1 MASLHKRER
10 SPFWYAA
17 FTLPDG
23 CRAFR
28 STKKRGHRAA
38 LETCLEWER
47 AAKLGREGRLSEN
60 QARQVV
66 ADIFVRANAA
76 NLPAGTVKEF
86 LDSWLSRKGLEVA
99 ESSLVE
105 YNQAARLFLTHL
117 TDKAAKP
124 IDAITAKDI
133 SGYRAHL
140 AKRVSGATV
149 NKHLKILRGA
159 WKQALR
165 EGLLRENVFERV
177 DLVRESRSRRRAFT
191 LDELRR
197 ILAVCNG
204 EWRGMVM
211 FGLYTG
217 QRLGDLAGLTWD
229 NLDTVSGELRLVTH
243 KTDRSMPIPLARPL
257 LAFVET
263 LPAGDK
269 PGAPLFPEI
278 AATLKVSGTGT
289 LSRQF
294 SEILASAGLVAHKK
308 HESEGK
314 GRDGRRSSG
323 GLSFHC
329 LRHTATSLL
338 KNAGVSDVVARE
350 IIGHESE
357 AVSRAYTHIETS
369 TLRKALNAMPD
380 VTTTP

>member
-17 FTLPDG
+17 FSLPDG
-23 CRAFR
+23 SRAFR
-28 STKKRGHRAA
+28 STKKRNHRAA

-60 QARQVV
+60 QARQVL

-76 NLPAGTVKEF
+76 ALPAGTVKEF
-86 LDSWLSRKGLEVA
+86 MDGWLSRKGLEVA

-105 YNQAARLFLTHL
+105 YNQAARLLLTHL
-117 TDKAAKP
+117 ADKAAKP

-204 EWRGMVM
+204 EWRGMVL

-229 NLDTVSGELRLVTH
+229 NLDTASGELRLVTH

-263 LPAGDK
+263 LAAGDK
-269 PGAPLFPEI
+269 PGTPLFPEI
-278 AATLKVSGTGT
+278 AATLNVSGTGT

-294 SEILASAGLVAHKK
+294 SEILASAGLVARKK
-308 HESEGK
+308 HESGGK
-314 GRDGRRSSG
+314 GRDARRSSG

-369 TLRKALNAMPD
+369 TLRKALNALPD
-380 VTTTP
+380 VTAKP